1 MLQFGAETL
10 VKHYIESKPEQE
22 SFEGLSN
29 FIKTTKNKNV
39 TLLAQLT
46 FEHILGYFV
55 LKAGIRQCNYNYWWT
70 GKSMVKNVSSR
81 VLRDS
86 TPRFVGWS
94 VGRLV
99 GWSVG
104 RFPFYFFAVFKLF
117 RLTAPSQM
125 PL

>member
-70 GKSMVKNVSSR
+70 RKSMVKNLFSR
-81 VLRDS
+81 VLRNS
-86 TPRFVGWS
+86 AFFKIGWE
-94 VGRLV
+94 
-99 GWSVG
+99 
-104 RFPFYFFAVFKLF
+104 
-117 RLTAPSQM
+117 
-125 PL
+125 

>member
-10 VKHYIESKPEQE
+10 VKHYIEFKPEQE

-70 GKSMVKNVSSR
+70 RKSMVKNLFSR

-86 TPRFVGWS
+86 TPRFVGPS
-94 VGRLV
+94 VHPSIPV
-99 GWSVG
+99 N
-104 RFPFYFFAVFKLF
+104 FFGVYGVSGLI
-117 RLTAPSQM
+117 APAQM
-125 PL
+125 LH